1 MKVKLQ
7 QLLVLAGLLICFIPF
22 SFGKP
27 ITYVIDP
34 DHTFPTFEADHMGG
48 LSLWRGRINST
59 TGEIILDKKNKTGF
73 VKVIMDMNSLDFGHD
88 GMNKHAKSGDMFD
101 IEKFP
106 ESVYEG
112 TLVNFQD
119 GAPTKVEGERSFAD
133 VNSSVV
139 VHRIKVHFGKRGL
152 YETTL
157 ARKGKTDDT
166 EVYESALLDEYD
178 VSDAPYL
185 AEYIKTV
192 PVYERNVN
200 VGITLKSSHPAP
212 ATLRGMSWEGDFTP
226 KYYKRV

>member
-1 MKVKLQ
+1 MRVKFQ
-7 QLLVLAGLLICFIPF
+7 QLLVLTGLLVCFIPF

-73 VKVIMDMNSLDFGHD
+73 VKVIMNMNSLDFGHD

-101 IEKFP
+101 VEKFP

-119 GAPTKVEGERSFAD
+119 GAPTKVEGE
-133 VNSSVV
+133 
-139 VHRIKVHFGKRGL
+139 L
-152 YETTL
+152 TL
-157 ARKGKTDDT
+157 H
-166 EVYESALLDEYD
+166 
-178 VSDAPYL
+178 
-185 AEYIKTV
+185 
-192 PVYERNVN
+192 
-200 VGITLKSSHPAP
+200 GITKKVDLEIKAFKCKLYPRP
-212 ATLRGMSWEGDFTP
+212 PIFKL
-226 KYYKRV
+226 KRVCGADAHGNLMRDEFGISYAKMLGFKMDVALRIGIEAIKK